1 MQVREAS
8 PSFRLQAFF
17 GHVNNTCL
25 KQSFKS
31 DLHYLLLGHLGP
43 TAKPEPDVPLPASQW
58 PVLLI
63 PTTPSANLFYKA
75 RTSAEILLRGK
86 KKPNQKN
93 QTKKPPKKPPS
104 RYNIWLYCSWMQN
117 PTSPFWHE
125 APKNNSSLKKSGY
138 FYTVTRIT
146 GLLLIIPSFLGM
158 SICAQ
163 HNWLRHQWNH
173 NTSQITGNWEV

>member
-8 PSFRLQAFF
+8 PSSRLQAFF

-58 PVLLI
+58 PVLLN
-63 PTTPSANLFYKA
+63 PTTSSANLFYKA

-86 KKPNQKN
+86 KNPNQKN
-93 QTKKPPKKPPS
+93 QPKK
-104 RYNIWLYCSWMQN
+104 N
-117 PTSPFWHE
+117 PQKT
-125 APKNNSSLKKSGY
+125 PKQ
-138 FYTVTRIT
+138 V
-146 GLLLIIPSFLGM
+146 
-158 SICAQ
+158 
-163 HNWLRHQWNH
+163 
-173 NTSQITGNWEV
+173 